1 MSENALDVVGVSK
14 SFRGVPAVRD
24 VSFSAPAGK
33 ITGFLGPN
41 GAGKTTTLRMSL
53 GIIAPDT
60 GHAKLFGGPPD
71 MAALDRVGFLPEE
84 RGVYRKMTAEA
95 VIAFFARLKGVPAG
109 EARRRAADLLE
120 RFGLGDSMGKKIKEL
135 SKGMA
140 QKVQILAAIAHEP
153 DFIILDEPFSGL
165 DPVNQ
170 QVLEAMIREQADQG
184 RTILFSTHVME
195 HAERLCDKI
204 VLMARGRKV
213 FDGKVAEALG
223 AVPRQVT
230 LGVAGEQDLT
240 ALLEPFGAVERLG
253 PQAIEPGAD
262 PAETWVVKLSAKAD
276 AQDLL
281 KACVDA
287 QIKLV
292 RFEPL
297 RPHLHDAFV
306 RLVADPADAQD
317 IEKA

>member
-1 MSENALDVVGVSK
+1 MSEYALEAVGLSK
-14 SFRGVPAVRD
+14 SFRGAPAVRD
-24 VSFSAPAGK
+24 VSFAARAGE

-53 GIIAPDT
+53 GIIAPDK
-60 GHAKLFGGPPD
+60 GSAKLFGGPPT

-84 RGVYRKMTAEA
+84 RGVYRKMTAEG
-95 VIAFFARLKGVPAG
+95 VIALFARLKGVPARQ
-109 EARRRAADLLE
+109 ARQRARDLLE
-120 RFGLGDSMGKKIKEL
+120 RFGLGASMGKKIKEL

-170 QVLEAMIREQADQG
+170 QVLEQMIREQAEEG

-213 FDGKVAEALG
+213 FDGRVDEALG
-223 AVPRQVT
+223 VVPRQVT
-230 LGVAGEQDLT
+230 LGVASGADVSE
-240 ALLEPFGAVERLG
+240 LLVPFGAVERAG
-253 PQAIEPGAD
+253 TDPEGA
-262 PAETWVVKLSAKAD
+262 AEWIVRLNANSD
-276 AQDLL
+276 AQTLL
-281 KACVDA
+281 KACVQA
-287 QIKLV
+287 NVRLT

-306 RLVADPADAQD
+306 RLVSDPADAL
-317 IEKA
+317 